1 MKFSLNKKAKIPC
14 IRGRMVF
21 VGEGLF
27 KSVFRVGPMVVK
39 AYKGRYA
46 GKNPLVEPKQL
57 DARIREAHEKF
68 SFFPRYYGMVVGY
81 VERGGKKQ
89 VTPLTFHEYVKPLR
103 YRSIQ
108 EFRKVLNFIMEVAEK
123 GYVLDVKMPNF
134 GIKGGKLYYLD
145 EMGLGNG
152 VFPPDLLE
160 HLLSFFR
167 FPKKKGI
174 TPA

>member
-68 SFFPRYYGMVVGY
+68 SFFPRYYG
-81 VERGGKKQ
+81 
-89 VTPLTFHEYVKPLR
+89 
-103 YRSIQ
+103 
-108 EFRKVLNFIMEVAEK
+108 
-123 GYVLDVKMPNF
+123 
-134 GIKGGKLYYLD
+134 
-145 EMGLGNG
+145 
-152 VFPPDLLE
+152 
-160 HLLSFFR
+160 
-167 FPKKKGI
+167 
-174 TPA
+174 